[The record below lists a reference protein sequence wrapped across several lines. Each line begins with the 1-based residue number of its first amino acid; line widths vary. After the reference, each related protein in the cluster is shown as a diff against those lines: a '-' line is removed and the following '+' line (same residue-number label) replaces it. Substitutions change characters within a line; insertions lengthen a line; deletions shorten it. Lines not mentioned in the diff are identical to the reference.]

1 MHRMVGPDAPGEAS
15 TERPRRSLATAYL
28 IWFLIGIFG
37 GHRFYLGDQR
47 GGWWYLAALGIGLG
61 LPVIGLTIGL
71 LTGSFEGATVAI
83 VAWVAGLIVLL
94 GVLAMA
100 IVDAF
105 RLPVL
110 TRHANERLAAVEG
123 DVPAR
128 LEGPETEPDE
138 GVE

>member
-1 MHRMVGPDAPGEAS
+1 V
-15 TERPRRSLATAYL
+15 

-47 GGWWYLAALGIGLG
+47 GGRWYLAGLGIGLG
-61 LPVIGLTIGL
+61 LPVIGLAIAL
-71 LTGSFEGATVAI
+71 LTGSFGGVAI
-83 VAWVAGLIVLL
+83 GLIGWVAGLIVLL

-110 TRHANERLAAVEG
+110 TRRANERAPGGEG
-123 DVPAR
+123 DRPAR
-128 LEGPETEPDE
+128 LDGPGAGRDQGAT
-138 GVE
+138 